1 MGGICRCSGVTGN
14 VMVWRS
20 GVSCLTAAAS
30 ADVDVEGL
38 CSVNDVCLARG
49 GAGAI
54 PLCERSCCLRSS
66 SARLCLCASS
76 SACSL

>member
-1 MGGICRCSGVTGN
+1 
-14 VMVWRS
+14 MVWRS
-20 GVSCLTAAAS
+20 GVSCLTAAAT

-38 CSVNDVCLARG
+38 CSVNDVCLVMG
-49 GAGAI
+49 GAGAT
-54 PLCERSCCLRSS
+54 PLCERNCCFRSS